1 MTNSVFKMSSEIKE
15 EFSNLKEYTESTN
28 YRNRELLLVVDSY
41 EESLNIDV
49 FKFTYEN
56 ITDLFLTVISSSSL
70 GSVESKLS
78 VLKSYVSHCIARG
91 LVPTMENKFA
101 NLDKKFKKSLVSQ
114 HAIENSYFNWET
126 IKYIEK
132 KVENDM
138 DKLIMELVYLG
149 VKGRS
154 KKNCTCEELRNM
166 RIEHISENNTINLY
180 KNNGRFRTINLP
192 LDVIELIKRVNEE
205 KIYYVNNGEERSRL
219 HSSNIETKK
228 LENTGYI
235 FRPINSKSPFG
246 QVHELF
252 FVQQLSKIG
261 VWTDTNYL
269 NVKNLYY
276 SGMIEQVVNIHKET
290 GELPTPQQ
298 LFDIISEADFGNTK
312 MLKYQYSQKIKHMS
326 IPYLMNKQG

>member
-1 MTNSVFKMSSEIKE
+1 MNSI
-15 EFSNLKEYTESTN
+15 
-28 YRNRELLLVVDSY
+28 
-41 EESLNIDV
+41 
-49 FKFTYEN
+49 
-56 ITDLFLTVISSSSL
+56 
-70 GSVESKLS
+70 
-78 VLKSYVSHCIARG
+78 
-91 LVPTMENKFA
+91 
-101 NLDKKFKKSLVSQ
+101 
-114 HAIENSYFNWET
+114 
-126 IKYIEK
+126 
-132 KVENDM
+132 
-138 DKLIMELVYLG
+138 IMELVYLG